1 MGLPQGHVERL
12 DAATNSWVQLEHPVI
27 TTGMD
32 YLGGFTDE
40 QPLPKGK
47 TVTLRYRIAL
57 DASMTA
63 GKGSVET
70 TVVVPDPLVEIGKAD
85 LPFTVLKDSP
95 KETPTPSNPPASTS
109 RQSVVPF
116 TGLTYPGS
124 IAVERTA
131 ESTSPI
137 KAGW

>member
-1 MGLPQGHVERL
+1 
-12 DAATNSWVQLEHPVI
+12 
-27 TTGMD
+27 MD

-109 RQSVVPF
+109 QQSVVPF